1 MMNSD
6 NNVVYYYSDRYDETS
21 YYEIKEY
28 INKTKNKYRTSVSL
42 DNSAFQ
48 LVNHFDEF
56 SDALQFVKKHQFK
69 IDYVKE

>member
-1 MMNSD
+1 MNSD

-28 INKTKNKYRTSVSL
+28 TNKIKNKYRTSVSL
-42 DNSAFQ
+42 DNSVFQ
-48 LVNHFDEF
+48 LVNHFDEL

-69 IDYVKE
+69 LY